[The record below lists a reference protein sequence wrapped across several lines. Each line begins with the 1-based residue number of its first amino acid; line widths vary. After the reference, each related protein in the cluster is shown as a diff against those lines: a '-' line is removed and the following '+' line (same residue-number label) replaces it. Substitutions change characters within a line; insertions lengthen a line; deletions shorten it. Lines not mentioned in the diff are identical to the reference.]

1 MIHLCKLCYS
11 KENDKYLY
19 TKYIINNVKINEFDK
34 IFNYYITTHNKKF
47 DFYYIDCEFEILF
60 ENNYT
65 ANIEINYHYNTDYI
79 NIKSYLLFYIDS
91 CEINGYKFK
100 NINHMII
107 STISC
112 KCNMS
117 YKHYINR
124 PMSML
129 ERRINFIIA
138 KNPQLINALDRTK
151 NHPLIR
157 KYSHI

>member
-1 MIHLCKLCYS
+1 MTHLCYHCNK
-11 KENDKYLY
+11 NDKCFY
-19 TKYIINNVKINEFDK
+19 TKYTVNNIKINEFDK
-34 IFNYYITTHNKKF
+34 KFNYYIFNHNKKF

-60 ENNYT
+60 DDNYT

-79 NIKSYLLFYIDS
+79 NIKSYLLFYIDI

-107 STISC
+107 KTISC
-112 KCNMS
+112 KCNIS
-117 YKHYINR
+117 YKQYINN

-138 KNPQLINALDRTK
+138 RKPKLINCLNRNK

>member
-1 MIHLCKLCYS
+1 MTYLCYHCN
-11 KENDKYLY
+11 KNDKYFY

-47 DFYYIDCEFEILF
+47 DFYYIDCEIEILF
-60 ENNYT
+60 ENNYR
-65 ANIEINYHYNTDYI
+65 ANIEINHHYNTDYI

-91 CEINGYKFK
+91 CVVNGYKFK

-107 STISC
+107 KTISC
-112 KCNMS
+112 ICNMS
-117 YKHYINR
+117 YNYYINQ

-138 KNPQLINALDRTK
+138 RNPRLINSLDRNK